1 MQNLI
6 QWSEEFTRAAIWLTS
21 NVTVAAAPSI
31 AAPNGATNCVYSVTA
46 TGAGGINHFLEA
58 SNTAMPI
65 FATAIYA
72 QNLGRNKS
80 TSIWVKAGTTTKVVV
95 GNGRHTNWYR
105 ALFDLRN
112 GVVNFEE
119 NCRGYIEAYANGWFR
134 CTVTYITP
142 LGEVNPTQDSVLVAP
157 IPVGQTGTASVAYS
171 QSGEQVYVWGAQ
183 LAIANGPVAY
193 TKTEGTI
200 IEYPAPRGAAYQN
213 LVPSSNNIA
222 NWVYFPSSNAT
233 LTQEAGVTSPSGNP
247 VMRLTEDATAGV
259 AHLVYPNCNSLTPGR
274 VHTFS
279 VLVKKGTTARDWFVL
294 AHSGGGTTRAYFNL
308 TTGQVGTPDAPVL
321 ACDIIPVGDGWFLC
335 WSSVVQTNTF
345 APILY
350 PSTADGTTAYN
361 GDGTSYILLADAQLV
376 EGFGYSPLTKTTTIG
391 TTGVKGRGVRGY
403 AGRQNYIVQSE
414 SVGVSPWVNLGS
426 SVTNNA
432 VSGPVSLMGDAIVE
446 DASTGFHG
454 AYQIGIAPYAHFT
467 VHAIVKAGTRT
478 WCTLA
483 SLAAN
488 NGSYFNLNGEGALG
502 TAFGTVGHREITA
515 LGDGWFLIS
524 FTNIG
529 GTPTSGN
536 RIFEL
541 YAATGDIGGS
551 YTGTNGNTAMY
562 VAASWVTLTSGR
574 APYFRTGSTAIKGRS
589 PRTEHPKQNLFLRSQ
604 EQLNTTVW
612 TSIGTVTRSASAI
625 RAPDGTMTAVQ
636 ISDQSAAEYRGV
648 QQSIAVTRDKR
659 SAVVSIFIAKT
670 TGTTYACGFNATF
683 SGGTTAG
690 ISIRLDPATGTYST
704 GGAVGA
710 LEDYGDWWRIWGRV
724 TNNGTNNT
732 LALGM
737 YASTGATFA
746 GGDTVAAT
754 GVTDIWGAQVN
765 WGDGPAEYV
774 KTGAVA
780 VNTGTP
786 RRIAPKQNMAY
797 NSGIDG
803 SYWGLGSVTRAAGP
817 ICPSG
822 RASVLITEN
831 GLNAVHFVTQTVSTL
846 VNGSIATMRF
856 FAKRPNS
863 SSRGWIACAGNSG
876 NAARWFDIINGER
889 STAGG
894 GTCAH
899 TITPAGD
906 GWWEI
911 SISWVVVAGTLGVNI
926 YLADAAGSVTY
937 TGDSVSGLY
946 VADISIAQTFG
957 NPEMRPAVAIPVG
970 GQSWEL
976 DKAPRGLM
984 G

>member
-46 TGAGGINHFLEA
+46 TGAGGVNHFLEA

-105 ALFDLRN
+105 ALFDLGN

-157 IPVGQTGTASVAYS
+157 ISVGQTGTASVAYS

-233 LTQEAGVTSPSGNP
+233 LTQEVGVTSPSGNP

-259 AHLVYPNCNSLTPGR
+259 AHLVYPNCNSLTSGR

-279 VLVKKGTTARDWFVL
+279 VLVKKGTTTRDWFVL

-308 TTGQVGTPDAPVL
+308 TTGQAGTPDAPVL
-321 ACDIIPVGDGWFLC
+321 ACDIVPMGDGWFLC
-335 WSSVVQTNTF
+335 WSSVIQTNTF

-376 EGFGYSPLTKTTTIG
+376 EGFGYSPLTKTTTLG
-391 TTGVKGRGVRGY
+391 TTGVKGRGPRGF
-403 AGRQNYIVQSE
+403 AGRQNLVAAS
-414 SVGVSPWVNLGS
+414 
-426 SVTNNA
+426 
-432 VSGPVSLMGDAIVE
+432 E
-446 DASTGFHG
+446 DATLWLQSAGVTVTGN
-454 AYQIGIAPYAHFT
+454 AAVAPD
-467 VHAIVKAGTRT
+467 GTTTADRVVWT
-478 WCTLA
+478 A
-483 SLAAN
+483 AAAN
-488 NGSYFNLNGEGALG
+488 NRYISPFAGSPVGFPGVTFRTGITYTVSVWVRTDGVASLRLRLPLNVNVTNQESADIVVTPTWQRVSFSATVTG
-502 TAFGTVGHREITA
+502 TGVFSSVFVLNSLAGTSADFYIWGLQVTESAGLAPYVPTGSREI
-515 LGDGWFLIS
+515 
-524 FTNIG
+524 
-529 GTPTSGN
+529 
-536 RIFEL
+536 R
-541 YAATGDIGGS
+541 
-551 YTGTNGNTAMY
+551 
-562 VAASWVTLTSGR
+562 GR
-574 APYFRTGSTAIKGRS
+574 APRS
-589 PRTEHPKQNLFLRSQ
+589 EMGKQNLFLRSQ
-604 EQLNTTVW
+604 EMLDTTVW
-612 TSIGTVTRSASAI
+612 TAIGTVTRSASAI

-636 ISDQSAAEYRGV
+636 ISDQSAAEFRGIA
-648 QQSIAVTRDKR
+648 QSKSVSADKR
-659 SAVVSIFIAKT
+659 SAVASVFVAKT
-670 TGTTYACGFNATF
+670 TGVTRLFGMNIGLT
-683 SGGTTAG
+683 GGTS
-690 ISIRLDPATGTYST
+690 ISNFFRFDTTTGAYTT
-704 GGAVGA
+704 FGAQGSV
-710 LEDYGDWWRIWGRV
+710 EDYGDWWRIWSRIS
-724 TNNGTNNT
+724 NNGTNTT
-732 LALGM
+732 LFCSL
-737 YASTGATFA
+737 YAAVGVSFA
-746 GGDTVAAT
+746 GGDNVAGT
-754 GVTDIWGAQVN
+754 GVSDVWGAQIN

-803 SYWGLGSVTRAAGP
+803 TYWGLGSVTSTAGP

-831 GLNAVHFVTQTVSTL
+831 GLNAVHFVTQTVSTF

-911 SISWVVVAGTLGVNI
+911 SISWIVVAGTLGVNI

>member
-1 MQNLI
+1 
-6 QWSEEFTRAAIWLTS
+6 
-21 NVTVAAAPSI
+21 
-31 AAPNGATNCVYSVTA
+31 
-46 TGAGGINHFLEA
+46 
-58 SNTAMPI
+58 MPI
-65 FATAIYA
+65 FSPVATVA
-72 QNLGRNKS
+72 NLNRNKS
-80 TSIWVKAGTTTKVVV
+80 SSVWVKAGTTNKVVV

-105 ALFDLRN
+105 ALFDLGN

-119 NCRGYIEAYANGWFR
+119 NCRGYIEVYPDGWFR
-134 CTVTYITP
+134 CTVAYITP
-142 LGEVNPTQDSVLVAP
+142 FGEANATQDSVVVAP
-157 IPVGQTGTASVAYS
+157 VPSS
-171 QSGEQVYVWGAQ
+171 QSGTAVLSFTSANESVYVWGAQ
-183 LAIANGPVAY
+183 LACAYGPVAY
-193 TKTEGTI
+193 MKTEGTI
-200 IEYPAPRGAAYQN
+200 IEYPAPRSAAYQN

-233 LTQEAGVTSPSGNP
+233 LTQEVGVTSPSGNP

-259 AHLVYPNCNSLTPGR
+259 AHLAYPNCNSLTPGR

-279 VLVKKGTTARDWFVL
+279 VLVKKGATTRDWFVL

-321 ACDIIPVGDGWFLC
+321 ACDIIPMGDGWFLC
-335 WSSVVQTNTF
+335 WSSVIQTNTF

-361 GDGTSYILLADAQLV
+361 GDGTSYLLLADAQLV

-391 TTGVKGRGVRGY
+391 TTGVKGRGPRGY

-414 SVGVSPWVNLGS
+414 SMGVSPWVNPGS
-426 SVTNNA
+426 SVTHNA
-432 VSGPVSLMGDAIVE
+432 VSAPAGLMGDAIIE

-454 AYQIGIAPYAHFT
+454 VYQVGIAPYAHFT

-574 APYFRTGSTAIKGRS
+574 APYFRTGSAAIKGRT

-604 EQLNTTVW
+604 EMLNTTVW
-612 TSIGTVTRSASAI
+612 TSIGTVTRTASSKM
-625 RAPDGTMTAVQ
+625 APDGTMTAVQ
-636 ISDQSAAEYRGV
+636 ISDQSAAEFRGV
-648 QQSIAVTRDKR
+648 QQSISVSRDTR
-659 SAVVSIFIAKT
+659 SAVVSIFVAKSV
-670 TGTTYACGFNATF
+670 GTTNPCGFNATF
-683 SGGTTAG
+683 VGGTSVG
-690 ISIRLDPATGTYST
+690 ISFRIDTTTGTYST
-704 GGAVGA
+704 GGAQGG

-724 TNNGTNNT
+724 TNNGTNT
-732 LALGM
+732 SLTFGM
-737 YASTGATFA
+737 YAATSTTFLA
-746 GGDTVAAT
+746 GDSVVGT
-754 GVTDIWGAQVN
+754 GVADIWGAQMN
-765 WGDGPAEYV
+765 WGNGPAEYV

-803 SYWGLGSVTRAAGP
+803 TYWSQSNLTRSAGP

-822 RASVLITEN
+822 RASVLLTEN
-831 GLNAVHFVTQTVSTL
+831 GLNAVHFTSQTITQL
-846 VNGSIATMRF
+846 RPGSIATMCF

-876 NAARWFDIINGER
+876 NAARWFDLINGER
-889 STAGG
+889 STAGAG
-894 GTCAH
+894 LGSY

-906 GWWEI
+906 GWWYI
-911 SISWVVVAGTLGVNI
+911 TISWIVDAATLGVNI
-926 YLADAAGSVTY
+926 YLSDASSSVTY
-937 TGDSVSGLY
+937 TGDGVSGLY
-946 VADISIAQTFG
+946 VADVIIAETNG
-957 NPEMRPAVAIPVG
+957 IPEMRPTVSIPTG
-970 GQSWEL
+970 GQSWEY
-976 DKAPRGLM
+976 DRGSRGLM